1 MFPQPLSVCRPSV
14 SRDVGAS
21 SQRLEFAAQRAAA
34 AYAPRSARSFLGD
47 VYMFAKRWSDALAA
61 YQSALSIP
69 RASDTSDLGTGE
81 ILAKIAIAQ
90 VNLGDLAAADR
101 SAESAAATLQTSMA
115 AHPDQRQEHMIT
127 LRSTL
132 LFHAR
137 IKQLRG
143 DNEAA
148 QTLELRA
155 VELDGSK

>member
-1 MFPQPLSVCRPSV
+1 
-14 SRDVGAS
+14 
-21 SQRLEFAAQRAAA
+21 
-34 AYAPRSARSFLGD
+34 
-47 VYMFAKRWSDALAA
+47 
-61 YQSALSIP
+61 
-69 RASDTSDLGTGE
+69 
-81 ILAKIAIAQ
+81 
-90 VNLGDLAAADR
+90 
-101 SAESAAATLQTSMA
+101 MA